1 MTALELAGLT
11 DTGRKR
17 TGNEDAFALLPEANL
32 ALLAD
37 GMGGHARGELASA
50 LAVSAATRQLL
61 DTLPAAD
68 TTAPGVRLESAV
80 AAANQV
86 ILDAAAADAS
96 AEGMGTTLLAALFT
110 GRRMYAAHVGDSR
123 LYRLRSARLEQLTH
137 DQTVG
142 ELLAS
147 QSGQWPK
154 GQRAGPFSNVLTQA
168 VGAAQAVQPE
178 MIDVDCAPGDLFLL
192 CSDGLHAMVDDETIR
207 LTLQNFDA
215 NLGALT
221 RELIRLANEYGG
233 LDNITVVL
241 ARPAT
246 PTEAVS
252 RQRTV

>member
-1 MTALELAGLT
+1 MTAPELSGLT

-50 LAVSAATRQLL
+50 LAVSTAIRQLL
-61 DTLPAAD
+61 DTLHAAE
-68 TTAPGVRLESAV
+68 TIAPGVRLESAV
-80 AAANQV
+80 AAANQA

-96 AEGMGTTLLAALFT
+96 AEGMGTTLLAVLFT
-110 GRRMYAAHVGDSR
+110 ATRMYAAHVGDSR
-123 LYRLRSARLEQLTH
+123 LYRLRSGRLEQLTH

-142 ELLAS
+142 EMLAS
-147 QSGQWPK
+147 QSGRRPR

-168 VGAAQAVQPE
+168 VGADQAVRPE
-178 MIDVDCAPGDLFLL
+178 MIDVEYAPGDLFLL

-207 LTLQNFDA
+207 LTLQNIDA
-215 NLGALT
+215 NLVAST

-241 ARPAT
+241 ARPAIA
-246 PTEAVS
+246 TEADS
-252 RQRTV
+252 RKRTV

>member
-50 LAVSAATRQLL
+50 LAVSTATRQLL

-80 AAANQV
+80 AAANQA

-96 AEGMGTTLLAALFT
+96 AEGMGTTLLAALFA

-123 LYRLRSARLEQLTH
+123 LYRLRSERLEQLTH

-147 QSGQWPK
+147 QSGRWSR

-215 NLGALT
+215 NLGAST

-241 ARPAT
+241 ARPAI

-252 RQRTV
+252 RQRGV

>member
-1 MTALELAGLT
+1 VTAPELAGLT

-50 LAVSAATRQLL
+50 LAISTAMRQLL
-61 DTLPAAD
+61 DTLPAED
-68 TTAPGVRLESAV
+68 TTAPGERLESAF
-80 AAANQV
+80 AAANQAV
-86 ILDAAAADAS
+86 LDAAAADAS
-96 AEGMGTTLLAALFT
+96 ADGMGTTLLAALFN
-110 GRRMYAAHVGDSR
+110 GKRMVAAHVGDSR
-123 LYRLRSARLEQLTH
+123 LYRLRSGRLEQLTR

-142 ELLAS
+142 ELLVS
-147 QSGQWPK
+147 RSGRQP
-154 GQRAGPFSNVLTQA
+154 GRPRAGPFSNVLTQA
-168 VGAAQAVQPE
+168 VGAAQTLQPE

-215 NLGALT
+215 NLVAST

-241 ARPAT
+241 ARPAI
-246 PTEAVS
+246 PK
-252 RQRTV
+252 